1 MRREK
6 KVGDSEIALKSQLLL
21 VSCIDYRFVVPTAR
35 DMEARGSTGNYYHI
49 GVAGAS
55 LGSNRYPDFFRG
67 HLELLRNSG
76 VDPEIVII
84 MDHLGC
90 AAYDKWNNG
99 DDSRAAHVEQLCILA
114 RTVRQFY
121 GAGKPVELRIMRN
134 QAGEVDPV
142 FCQ

>member
-1 MRREK
+1 M
-6 KVGDSEIALKSQLLL
+6 ASQLLL
-21 VSCIDYRFVVPTAR
+21 VSCIDYRFVVPTASY
-35 DMEARGSTGNYYHI
+35 MAERGFTGNYYHI

-55 LGSNRYPDFFRG
+55 LGSNRYSDFFHG

-90 AAYDKWNNG
+90 AAYNKWNGG
-99 DDSRAAHVEQLCILA
+99 DDSRSAHANQLCILA

-121 GAGKPVELRIMRN
+121 GAGKPVETRIMIN
-134 QAGEVDPV
+134 QA
-142 FCQ
+142 